1 MNKLRILAGQTA
13 FDHIRQHGLQQS
25 DVSAIF
31 GASGAAKWLAIYGL
45 DRAIFSEWLTDVD
58 HPIDVFGT
66 SIGAFK
72 LAAACRRDAAAA
84 LDNLATA
91 YIEQSYPHGITA
103 DYIDQETKKIL
114 DLVLGGGGSEE
125 ILSHPQFRYHCG
137 TVLARGLLGRD
148 TVSSQ
153 KIAMVKAFLL
163 SGLGRNANIGAME
176 RVIFSDVRANGA
188 VRASDRYVTHYAPLS
203 PQNLHRAVQ
212 ASGSIPVIMAG
223 VSDIAGGPLG
233 THRDGGLLDYHPL
246 PGSLWQGGGI
256 VLYPHFYTEAI
267 AGWFDKYFSWRK
279 TPASQL
285 DKAVLL
291 APSEEFIASTDLGRI
306 PDRRD
311 FLRMQHD
318 DAKRKRLWQDSA
330 TRSLELGEEFLQLVQ
345 SGDIAQRVELI

>member
-45 DRAIFSEWLTDVD
+45 DRAIFSEWLTDID

-103 DYIDQETKKIL
+103 DYIDKETKKIL

-137 TVLARGLLGRD
+137 TVLARGLLGFRCQGQWCSAGIGPVCD
-148 TVSSQ
+148 ALRPAVTAKS
-153 KIAMVKAFLL
+153 ARRG
-163 SGLGRNANIGAME
+163 SGLGVYPG
-176 RVIFSDVRANGA
+176 DYVRC
-188 VRASDRYVTHYAPLS
+188 
-203 PQNLHRAVQ
+203 
-212 ASGSIPVIMAG
+212 
-223 VSDIAGGPLG
+223 
-233 THRDGGLLDYHPL
+233 
-246 PGSLWQGGGI
+246 
-256 VLYPHFYTEAI
+256 
-267 AGWFDKYFSWRK
+267 
-279 TPASQL
+279 
-285 DKAVLL
+285 
-291 APSEEFIASTDLGRI
+291 
-306 PDRRD
+306 
-311 FLRMQHD
+311 
-318 DAKRKRLWQDSA
+318 
-330 TRSLELGEEFLQLVQ
+330 
-345 SGDIAQRVELI
+345 